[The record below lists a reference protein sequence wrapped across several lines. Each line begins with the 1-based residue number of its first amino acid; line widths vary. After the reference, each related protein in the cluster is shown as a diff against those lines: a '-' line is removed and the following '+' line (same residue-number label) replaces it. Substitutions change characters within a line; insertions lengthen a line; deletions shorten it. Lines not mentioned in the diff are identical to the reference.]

1 MRLQSEEQRSPDA
14 HYGDDAEAIS
24 TLRESRVARGRS
36 GRSRISWAIRA
47 PPSGP
52 AASSCGASVTIAA
65 LRCRSGRSSLA
76 KLPRN
81 LDRHGVR
88 WQRHSAIFEGARS
101 DDRVCLKRERIA
113 ICRRKRRQ
121 GKLEDGATRHVGGR
135 PQSPAMG
142 FDDGATDRQP
152 HPQAALLGRVEGLKD
167 ALEIRRSEP
176 GTGIPHPDQDAVR
189 PGSPGADQQF
199 SRGLAAG
206 AHRFDRIVD
215 QVQEH
220 LLQLDAIPLDGTHT

>member
-1 MRLQSEEQRSPDA
+1 LCRRSEAA
-14 HYGDDAEAIS
+14 HQGC
-24 TLRESRVARGRS
+24 
-36 GRSRISWAIRA
+36 RA
-47 PPSGP
+47 D
-52 AASSCGASVTIAA
+52 
-65 LRCRSGRSSLA
+65 
-76 KLPRN
+76 

-101 DDRVCLKRERIA
+101 DDRVGLKRERIA

-121 GKLEDGATRHVGGR
+121 GKLGDGATRHVGGR
-135 PQSPAMG
+135 SQSPAMG
-142 FDDGATDRQP
+142 FDYGATDRQP

-176 GTGIPHPDQDAVR
+176 GTGIPHPEQDAVR
-189 PGSPGADQQF
+189 PGSPGVDQQF
-199 SRGLAAG
+199 SRALAAG

-220 LLQLDAIPLDGTHT
+220 LLQLDAIPLDGTLLKIELCGIVA